1 MIVKSSIQK
10 TCDPRPE
17 KGNRRCLCVPTAEDV
32 YRHPFIYVVYYGP
45 QNRETSK
52 RSNDNSLALWDR
64 VQT

>member
-32 YRHPFIYVVYYGP
+32 YRHSFIYMWYITALNIGKL
-45 QNRETSK
+45 QKDQTIIH
-52 RSNDNSLALWDR
+52 SLCGT